1 MRGEVPVVERVV
13 VCLTDGDESRSVT
26 LIEGADLTLLEH
38 SEGPVTEVAYGSRE
52 HTHKMVF
59 GRKACAEVLDVSEE
73 QAVEALVA
81 LFEDG
86 ERAQGLSDVMDRF
99 DVAGAHY
106 AYVAWSNA
114 GDVALRRDVESGN
127 AV

>member
-1 MRGEVPVVERVV
+1 MRGEVPVAERVIVDAKDGEENRRV
-13 VCLTDGDESRSVT
+13 V

-38 SEGPVTEVAYGSRE
+38 SEGPVTAVAYGSRE

-59 GRKACAEVLDVSEE
+59 GRQTCADALGVSED
-73 QAVEALVA
+73 QAEDALVA
-81 LFEDG
+81 LFAED
-86 ERAQGLSDVMDRF
+86 EEVQGLSDVMDRF

-114 GDVALRRDVESGN
+114 GDVALRRDVESDN

>member
-1 MRGEVPVVERVV
+1 M
-13 VCLTDGDESRSVT
+13 
-26 LIEGADLTLLEH
+26 
-38 SEGPVTEVAYGSRE
+38 
-52 HTHKMVF
+52 
-59 GRKACAEVLDVSEE
+59 
-73 QAVEALVA
+73 A